1 MILITLFHSKLGCDT
16 IIEDYVSSKKLKY
29 LSLFLINFLIYSSG
43 FIVIIS
49 MLKKIALIG
58 IKKI

>member
-49 MLKKIALIG
+49 MLKILIL
-58 IKKI
+58 